1 MRKTAI
7 YTRVSTGYQVDKDSL
22 PYQRQECQSYCRL
35 ILHVPDEEMEIYE
48 DAGKSGKNTDRP
60 GFQRMM
66 RAVKAGS
73 ISRVVVLKIDRISR
87 NLVDFSMMYED
98 FKEHEVS
105 FISLNEQFDTS
116 SAMGE
121 AMLKIILVFAELE
134 RKMTSERVTGVM
146 IGRAKNGDWNGAR
159 VPFGWE
165 WDPENKKPVH
175 HPVEGPLVIQ
185 MYEMYLQHSS
195 SCQLRDYLNSH
206 DIPTKRGGEW
216 TSKTV
221 ADIIRNP
228 LNKGDYRYNYRQ
240 SARGKKKSAED
251 VIYIK
256 GLYEPLVDPD
266 VWDRA
271 NAIMDGNTRLKNK
284 PGQPHSTQYPHIF
297 QRLLYCADCGSPY
310 AVRSLDTMRKNG
322 FRPSAYICG
331 RRYRKR
337 ACMAPGVSDV
347 TLGPFILNYVS
358 HVSRAAA
365 MSGQFHS
372 SGDLEDFLL
381 SGPEFA
387 DIVGIDQ
394 EGLEQMYSLYCA
406 GAKGTWTAD
415 PVKPAAVSTA
425 KISELQGRIARA
437 DRALERL
444 KKAYLFSDDSMS
456 EREFLEMR
464 DEIESERVS
473 AQNELRDLQTEDPI
487 STNDLAFFR
496 SASGWLL
503 AHHLNTDDHI
513 EYSELAAIV
522 QPDVLRDFIRTV
534 IRKITVKDKR
544 IYSIEFQNG
553 IVHRFLYR

>member
-22 PYQRQECQSYCRL
+22 PYQRQECSSYCRL
-35 ILHVPDEEMEIYE
+35 ILHVPDEEIEIFE

-66 RAVKAGS
+66 RQVKSGR

-87 NLVDFSMMYED
+87 NLIDFSLMYET
-98 FKEHEVS
+98 FKENDVA

-165 WDPENKKPVH
+165 WAPDNKKPVH
-175 HPVEGPLVIQ
+175 HPIEGPIVVQ
-185 MYEMYLQHSS
+185 MYEMYLRDHSS
-195 SCQLRDYLNSH
+195 SRLRDYLNSH

-221 ADIIRNP
+221 SDIIRNP

-251 VIYIK
+251 VVYIS
-256 GLYEPLVDPD
+256 GLYTPLIDPA
-266 VWDRA
+266 VWDKC
-271 NAIMDGNTRLKNK
+271 NSIMDSNSFFKNK
-284 PGQPHSTQYPHIF
+284 PGQPHNAKRPHVF
-297 QRLLYCADCGSPY
+297 GGLVYCASCGSPF
-310 AVRSLDTMRKNG
+310 VISRVDKRRKNG
-322 FRPSAYICG
+322 FMPTSYVCG
-331 RRYRKR
+331 RKHRKE
-337 ACMAPGVSDV
+337 ACLAPGISDV
-347 TLGPFILNYVS
+347 IIGPFVINYVS
-358 HVSRAAA
+358 RVSRAAA
-365 MSGQFHS
+365 KGKDFRNP
-372 SGDLEDFLL
+372 GDLEAFLL
-381 SGPEFA
+381 DSPEFS

-394 EGLEQMYSLYCA
+394 EGLEQMYALLCA
-406 GAKGTWTAD
+406 GAKGSWSAD
-415 PVKPAAVSTA
+415 PLKSSAGQSVKE
-425 KISELQGRIARA
+425 SEIRSKIARA
-437 DRALERL
+437 ERALERL
-444 KKAYLFSDDSMS
+444 KKAYLYSDDSMP
-456 EREFLEMR
+456 EREFIQMR
-464 DEIESERVS
+464 DEIEAERVS
-473 AQNELRDLQTEDPI
+473 AQNELRNLQNDTESIVTDL
-487 STNDLAFFR
+487 SFFR

-503 AHHLNTDDHI
+503 AHHLNTDDHLV
-513 EYSELAAIV
+513 YSDIAAIV
-522 QPDVLRDFIRTV
+522 QPDVLRDFFRTV
-534 IRKITVKDKR
+534 IRRINIRERR